1 MIKIARHSDPVKLE
15 RLKKMIHNED
25 YLSIA
30 ISRIAIDLTNG
41 IIKQKEGTSESK
53 L

>member
-1 MIKIARHSDPVKLE
+1 MIKIAKHTDPMKLE
-15 RLKKMIHNED
+15 RLKLMIHDDD

-41 IIKQKEGTSESK
+41 ILRQKEGLSESK
-53 L
+53 R